1 MKKCDKIK
9 KSRIFYFVN
18 EIIYV
23 IISIYGGFMNTIE
36 KVKQLIAEQLC
47 ISVDEIKDDA
57 NVIEDLGA
65 DSLDVVELLMSFED
79 EFNVSIPD
87 EKLEELKTIPQIV
100 KVIDEFKQ
108 N

>member
-1 MKKCDKIK
+1 M
-9 KSRIFYFVN
+9 S
-18 EIIYV
+18 
-23 IISIYGGFMNTIE
+23 TID

-47 ISVDEIKDDA
+47 ISTDDIKDDA

-79 EFNVSIPD
+79 EFKVSIPD

-100 KVIDEFKQ
+100 KVIDEYTKK
-108 N
+108 